1 MHCSLYGENKT
12 TLYRQ
17 GFVIC
22 RGPFKAGLA
31 VLIYRKP
38 VNSLTFLYCHVRNLS
53 YNLQLVAGD
62 QYLVEVE
69 GQRD

>member
-1 MHCSLYGENKT
+1 M
-12 TLYRQ
+12 Q
-17 GFVIC
+17 GS
-22 RGPFKAGLA
+22 FKAGLA

-62 QYLVEVE
+62 QYMVKVEE
-69 GQRD
+69 RNNDFLT